1 MKESV
6 PISEKAL
13 LTMEEASAYYNV
25 GVPKLRELTD
35 DDDCPYVLWNGKRRL
50 IKRQKFEEYLL
61 DLDCI

>member
-25 GVPKLRELTD
+25 GLPKLRELTD
-35 DDDCPYVLWNGKRRL
+35 RDCQFVLWNGSKRL
-50 IKRQKFEEYLL
+50 IKREKFEEYLL
-61 DLDCI
+61 DSDYI